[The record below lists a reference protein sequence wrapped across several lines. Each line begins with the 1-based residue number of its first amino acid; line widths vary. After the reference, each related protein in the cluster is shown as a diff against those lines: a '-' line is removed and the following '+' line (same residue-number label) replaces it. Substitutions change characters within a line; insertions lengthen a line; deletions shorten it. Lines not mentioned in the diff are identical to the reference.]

1 MFDISFT
8 ELLVIAVV
16 ALVVIGPER
25 LPKVA
30 RTAGHLLGRL
40 QRYVSDVKS
49 DIQRE
54 MQLEELKKLQ
64 AEVAESARQMEE
76 KLTTDLRD
84 AEQQLKSGFAD
95 VQQAGSDV
103 AGALT
108 ETAASV
114 NEAGREIAAA
124 GSAETLASSASPA
137 LAAPAEDESIAP
149 VPAPADENKILADGG
164 SPAGHSGLGA
174 PLPSP
179 STPTETP
186 VAKG

>member
-8 ELLVIAVV
+8 ELIVIAVV

-95 VQQAGSDV
+95 VQQAGNEV

-124 GSAETLASSASPA
+124 GSAEALASPA
-137 LAAPAEDESIAP
+137 LAAPAEDESVAPAP
-149 VPAPADENKILADGG
+149 VPADENKILADGG

>member
-95 VQQAGSDV
+95 VQQAGNDV

-124 GSAETLASSASPA
+124 GSAETLASPA

>member
-8 ELLVIAVV
+8 ELIVIAVV

-95 VQQAGSDV
+95 VQQAGNEV

-124 GSAETLASSASPA
+124 GSAEALPSPA
-137 LAAPAEDESIAP
+137 LAAPVEDESVAPAP
-149 VPAPADENKILADGG
+149 VPADENKILADGG

>member
-8 ELLVIAVV
+8 ELIVIAVV

-95 VQQAGSDV
+95 VQQAGNEV

-124 GSAETLASSASPA
+124 GSAEALTSPA
-137 LAAPAEDESIAP
+137 LAAPVEDESVAPAP
-149 VPAPADENKILADGG
+149 VPADENKILADGG